1 MTSPK
6 LLFLRNFLKHPATLG
21 SVVPSSR
28 FLTERLLRR
37 VDFHRARVI
46 VEYGPGIGNISTAL
60 VRKMHRDACCVL
72 IEVNPDFVRHLRRV
86 FERDTRVQIVHGSAA
101 TVEGVVQ
108 NLGFEAADYVISGIP
123 FSTMPEELRF
133 AILTASNRV
142 LRRDG
147 RLLVYQFT
155 RSVLPDLTSVFASVD
170 EEFEP
175 RNVLPARLFYCCPK
189 QSNGTSAGAS
199 HLTAEEHLSHLGP
212 GSSAGVSPLSD
223 VT

>member
-1 MTSPK
+1 
-6 LLFLRNFLKHPATLG
+6 LKHPATLG

-37 VDFHRARVI
+37 VDFHRARLI
-46 VEYGPGIGNISTAL
+46 VEYGPGIGNISSA
-60 VRKMHRDACCVL
+60 VIRRMHRDACCVL

-86 FERDTRVQIVHGSAA
+86 YEGDRRVRVVHGSAA

-133 AILTASNRV
+133 SILTASNRV
-142 LRRDG
+142 LRKDG

-155 RSVLPDLTSVFASVD
+155 RTVLPDLTSVFASVD

-175 RNVLPARLFYCCPK
+175 RNVLPARLFYCRPK
-189 QSNGTSAGAS
+189 LSNGASAGAP
-199 HLTAEEHLSHLGP
+199 HLTKEEHLP
-212 GSSAGVSPLSD
+212 QI
-223 VT
+223 T

>member
-1 MTSPK
+1 MTTSPK

-37 VDFHRARVI
+37 VDFQRARVI
-46 VEYGPGIGNISTAL
+46 VEYGPGIGNISTAI
-60 VRKMHRDACCVL
+60 VRNMHRDACCVL
-72 IEVNPDFVRHLRRV
+72 IEVNPDFVLHLRRV
-86 FERDTRVQIVHGSAA
+86 FEGDRRVRVFHGSAA
-101 TVEGVVQ
+101 TVEEIVQ

-133 AILTASNRV
+133 SILAASNRV
-142 LRRDG
+142 LHKDG

-155 RSVLPDLTSVFASVD
+155 RTVLPHLTSVFASVD

-175 RNVLPARLFYCCPK
+175 RNVLPARLFYCRPRP
-189 QSNGTSAGAS
+189 SNGASALAPDDGRESDAGR
-199 HLTAEEHLSHLGP
+199 LG
-212 GSSAGVSPLSD
+212 LFQK
-223 VT
+223 

>member
-1 MTSPK
+1 MTTSPK

-37 VDFHRARVI
+37 VDFQRARVI
-46 VEYGPGIGNISTAL
+46 VEYGPGIGNISSA
-60 VRKMHRDACCVL
+60 VVSKMHCDACCVL
-72 IEVNPDFVRHLRRV
+72 IEVNPDFVLHLRRV
-86 FERDTRVQIVHGSAA
+86 FEGDRRVRIFHGSAA
-101 TVEGVVQ
+101 TVEEVVQ

-133 AILTASNRV
+133 SILAASNRV
-142 LRRDG
+142 LRKDG

-155 RSVLPDLTSVFASVD
+155 RTVLPDLTSVFASVD

-175 RNVLPARLFYCCPK
+175 RNVLPARLFYCRPR
-189 QSNGTSAGAS
+189 QSNGASSEAS
-199 HLTAEEHLSHLGP
+199 HPMTGENLPQLT
-212 GSSAGVSPLSD
+212 
-223 VT
+223 